1 MITPRKNS
9 LNSSE
14 MGIDSDNVDFK
25 VIHID
30 KNKNNNLENK
40 DEDKKQNQLILISEP
55 EKPLDKE
62 IVSTKIKEREENIKG
77 GINVPTKKSLIDS
90 IEFQKGEIVNS
101 SNEIINKDNQIIHKN
116 NSKIFSYMRKYRTNG
131 DNSSNKA
138 RSYDDNDI
146 NCLVCDKK
154 LTQEQKKDNLIKCN
168 HMACNECYY
177 EFLKEKINSNFIEG
191 IKCLE
196 KDCDAKLYDNFIQKK
211 LFGDIPL
218 LEKYIKLDKKR
229 QLMLNPNIQLCPSPD
244 CDSYALKNGKN
255 KYVSCIKYRHKFC
268 FNCLKAWHGD
278 KECDN
283 SLDNSFKKWRDSN
296 TVRRCPKCKY
306 FIEKDEGCNH
316 ITCYNCRY
324 QFCWLCMAEYTS
336 GHYDLGRCSGL
347 QFTDCKICSN
357 RIINFLYQLLM
368 STLKCLL
375 FAIVVPFLFVFFLGY
390 AFSEKLAESDCINI
404 LNGIIGCFSFLNY
417 IMCLIPMTS
426 FIAILMFFYWPLQDK
441 IFGLP
446 DKF

>member
-1 MITPRKNS
+1 
-9 LNSSE
+9 
-14 MGIDSDNVDFK
+14 
-25 VIHID
+25 
-30 KNKNNNLENK
+30 
-40 DEDKKQNQLILISEP
+40 
-55 EKPLDKE
+55 
-62 IVSTKIKEREENIKG
+62 
-77 GINVPTKKSLIDS
+77 
-90 IEFQKGEIVNS
+90 
-101 SNEIINKDNQIIHKN
+101 
-116 NSKIFSYMRKYRTNG
+116 
-131 DNSSNKA
+131 
-138 RSYDDNDI
+138 
-146 NCLVCDKK
+146 
-154 LTQEQKKDNLIKCN
+154 
-168 HMACNECYY
+168 
-177 EFLKEKINSNFIEG
+177 
-191 IKCLE
+191 
-196 KDCDAKLYDNFIQKK
+196 
-211 LFGDIPL
+211 
-218 LEKYIKLDKKR
+218 
-229 QLMLNPNIQLCPSPD
+229 MLNPNIQLCPSPD

-347 QFTDCKICSN
+347 QFTDYKICSN

-390 AFSEKLAESDCINI
+390 AFSEKIAESDCINI
-404 LNGIIGCFSFLNY
+404 LNGIIGCLSFLNY
-417 IMCLIPMTS
+417 IMCLIPMAS

>member
-1 MITPRKNS
+1 
-9 LNSSE
+9 
-14 MGIDSDNVDFK
+14 
-25 VIHID
+25 
-30 KNKNNNLENK
+30 
-40 DEDKKQNQLILISEP
+40 
-55 EKPLDKE
+55 
-62 IVSTKIKEREENIKG
+62 
-77 GINVPTKKSLIDS
+77 
-90 IEFQKGEIVNS
+90 
-101 SNEIINKDNQIIHKN
+101 
-116 NSKIFSYMRKYRTNG
+116 MRKYRTNG

-154 LTQEQKKDNLIKCN
+154 LTQEEKKDNLIKCN